1 MSGGYS
7 RKSLSQKLG
16 IKEGMEIIVVNSPKN
31 YINILEKRPK
41 DVSIL
46 LEPKQ
51 TSRFIHVFAF
61 RKRELET
68 SLPRLAR
75 KLAPDGSLWVSWPKR
90 SSGVETELNENVVRD
105 VGLKNGLVDV
115 KVVAID
121 ETWSGLK
128 FVYRLRDRK

>member
-1 MSGGYS
+1 M
-7 RKSLSQKLG
+7 
-16 IKEGMEIIVVNSPKN
+16 
-31 YINILEKRPK
+31 LEKLPK

-46 LEPKQ
+46 VEPKQ
-51 TSRFIHVFAF
+51 ASKFIHAF
-61 RKRELET
+61 VTKKRELET
-68 SLPRLAR
+68 SLPGLAK
-75 KLAPDGSLWVSWPKR
+75 KLATDGSLWVSWPKR
-90 SSGVETELNENVVRD
+90 SSEAETELNENSVRD

>member
-1 MSGGYS
+1 MTGGYS
-7 RKSLSQKLG
+7 RRPLSEKLG
-16 IKEGMEIIVVNSPKN
+16 IKEGMEIVVVNAPKK
-31 YINILEKRPK
+31 YIDIVEKLPK

-51 TSRFIHVFAF
+51 TSKFIHAFAT
-61 RKRELET
+61 KKLELET

-75 KLAPDGSLWVSWPKR
+75 KLSPDGSLWVSWPKR
-90 SSGVETELNENVVRD
+90 SSGVGAELNEKIVRD

-121 ETWSGLK
+121 EPWSGLK

>member
-1 MSGGYS
+1 MSGEYP
-7 RKSLSQKLG
+7 RRPLSEKLG
-16 IKEGMEIIVVNSPKN
+16 IKEGMEIVVVNAPKK
-31 YINILEKRPK
+31 YGDIIGKLPR

-51 TSRFIHVFAF
+51 TSKFIHTFST
-61 RKRELET
+61 RKQELET

-75 KLAPDGSLWVSWPKR
+75 KLATDGSLWVSWPKR
-90 SSGVETELNENVVRD
+90 SSEMGVELNENVVRD
-105 VGLKNGLVDV
+105 LGLKNGLVDV